1 MNSVAHS
8 STFRVANSSPFDCG
22 PLGEHER
29 WYVVRT
35 HAQRELRAAHHLIN
49 QGFRVFVPRCWKN
62 RRHARRTETVSAALF
77 PRYIFTVVDRT
88 RDRWR
93 SINGTFG
100 VDRLL
105 MSGGEPQ
112 PVPHGLVESLIRA
125 TDAEGNV
132 HFDFALREGQN
143 VKVIAG
149 PFANLIGSLEKLDE
163 RGRVRVLLEL
173 LGATIPVALPAHLIA
188 PS

>member
-1 MNSVAHS
+1 MVGVALNSAAV
-8 STFRVANSSPFDCG
+8 N
-22 PLGEHER
+22 PLPCLPLDAHER

-35 HAQRELRAAHHLIN
+35 HVQRELRAAHHLTN

-62 RRHARRTETVSAALF
+62 RRHARRLETVSAPLF

-93 SINGTFG
+93 SINGTLG

-105 MSGGEPQ
+105 MSGGEPH
-112 PVPHGLVESLIRA
+112 PVPQGLVESLILA
-125 TDAEGNV
+125 TDSEGNV
-132 HFDFALREGQN
+132 HFDVGLREGQS
-143 VKVIAG
+143 VKVVTG
-149 PFANLIGSLEKLDE
+149 PFAHLMGILEKLDGN
-163 RGRVRVLLEL
+163 GRARLLLEL
-173 LGATIPVALPAHLIA
+173 MGATIRVTLPASLVA